1 MLDSNGSGSRG
12 VEADELPYERQLR
25 RIEARSRLFEPLT
38 EQLFRQSGLDT
49 GMRVLDVGCGSGDV
63 AFLASRIV
71 GPGGVVV
78 GIDSSA
84 TAIAAAE
91 RRARES
97 GVTNITFQH
106 ADLDRYAG
114 EQFDAV
120 VGRFVL
126 MHQADPVATVWR
138 LASLVRDGGVLA
150 FQEFDF
156 TQPPLVRPELK
167 PFVDAGHWIAAAL
180 AGLGFDVG
188 MGMRL
193 HQTFRTA
200 GLARPTMIV
209 GAAVECGA
217 DGAVCELIG
226 DTIRDLFEPIC
237 DLGIATPDEISID
250 SLTGRLRQAA
260 LETDAIV
267 GSPLVVSAWSRVT
280 RRPTGRIP
288 ISDD

>member
-1 MLDSNGSGSRG
+1 MLDANGSGSRG

-38 EQLFRQSGLDT
+38 EQLFRQSGLEE
-49 GMRVLDVGCGSGDV
+49 GMRVLDVGCGTGDV
-63 AFLASRIV
+63 AFLAARIV
-71 GPGGVVV
+71 GSGGVVV

-84 TAIAAAE
+84 PAIAAAE

-97 GVTNITFQH
+97 GATGVRFEH
-106 ADLDRYAG
+106 ADLDRYVD
-114 EQFDAV
+114 EPFDAV

-126 MHQADPVATVWR
+126 MHQQDPVATVWR
-138 LASLVRDGGVLA
+138 LASLVRDDGVLA

-167 PFVDAGHWIAAAL
+167 PFVDAGRWIAAAL
-180 AGLGFDVG
+180 AGFGFDVG

-200 GLARPTMIV
+200 GLERPTMIV
-209 GAAVECGA
+209 GAAVESGA
-217 DGAVCELIG
+217 DGAVCELLG
-226 DTIRDLFEPIC
+226 DTVRDLFDPIC
-237 DLGIATPDEISID
+237 DLGIATPDEIGID
-250 SLTGRLRQAA
+250 SLTWRLRQAA

-267 GSPLVVSAWSRVT
+267 GSPLVVSAWTRVA
-280 RRPTGRIP
+280 RRPTGRLSTYP
-288 ISDD
+288 D